1 MNAPTY
7 GVVRRDKNGWS
18 KSMDMALDEA
28 ERAEAEH
35 AAQVDKRAEAA
46 WELLKRGQ
54 DWQSWKVIGEGLH
67 EGRLWS
73 MRKAATNQPVGKT
86 YNRAFSDWLDARKWT
101 REIDR
106 STRNHAMWCH
116 ENVAAIEQWRETL
129 ATSQR
134 QMINHPSTVK
144 RNYEKTQSEKTI
156 AKKTERAK
164 QVKIDV
170 DELEKIQGD
179 LAKFKKMAEAD
190 GSLFDLKKDSIKIIV
205 ATIAANMS
213 PYRLNELQKELVGEL
228 ARLKAVKKQAG

>member
-1 MNAPTY
+1 
-7 GVVRRDKNGWS
+7 
-18 KSMDMALDEA
+18 MDMALDEA

-129 ATSQR
+129 GSAR
-134 QMINHPSTVK
+134 LMINHPTTVK
-144 RNYEKTQSEKTI
+144 RNYEKTQSEKAI
-156 AKKTERAK
+156 AKKSERAK
-164 QVKIDV
+164 QVKIDL

-179 LAKFKKMAEAD
+179 LAKYKKMAEAD
-190 GSLFDLKKDSIKIIV
+190 GSLFDIKKDPVASIARCIGENVGI
-205 ATIAANMS
+205 
-213 PYRLNELQKELVGEL
+213 YRTGEL
-228 ARLKAVKKQAG
+228 IKALVAEQARLKAVKKQAG